1 MGKVEGPRKLEGL
14 KKLEGRK
21 EMEGPKNVEGQI
33 ILPAPSPCLHQPSG
47 DYREFR
53 RGLVK
58 LPQQTETLVFNLK
71 SECKNLPNKSKDR
84 RLKKKMTQ

>member
-1 MGKVEGPRKLEGL
+1 MEGPRKLEGQ
-14 KKLEGRK
+14 KKLEGWN

-58 LPQQTETLVFNLK
+58 IPQQTETLVFNLK
-71 SECKNLPNKSKDR
+71 SDCRKLRKRQK
-84 RLKKKMTQ
+84 TQKPGITQ

>member
-1 MGKVEGPRKLEGL
+1 MEGPRKLEGL

-71 SECKNLPNKSKDR
+71 SECKNLPNKSNQ
-84 RLKKKMTQ
+84 LKTQKNYTMKR

>member
-1 MGKVEGPRKLEGL
+1 MEGPRKLEGL
-14 KKLEGRK
+14 KKLEGRN
-21 EMEGPKNVEGQI
+21 EMEGPKNLEGQI

-71 SECKNLPNKSKDR
+71 SDCKNLRKRQK
-84 RLKKKMTQ
+84 TQKPAITQ